1 MENRAQAVC
10 NAGGLGVVGG
20 AFVTP
25 DTLRTYLREL
35 KEALVDKSTPFG
47 VDLLLPQVGGGARAT
62 NKDYTRGTIHE
73 LVDIMIE
80 EGCTLFVCAV
90 GVRHTLRTG
99 GSWVFWP
106 PMVGHLLVLLPC
118 AIVCPNG
125 DGRPSG
131 SAGAGGR
138 AAAQGWYYGDEHGR
152 LAEARGEGAG
162 RRR

>member
-99 GSWVFWP
+99 
-106 PMVGHLLVLLPC
+106 VGVLAAYGRALAGFASMRNCVSKWRRTTVRFRRCRWSRGCTRLVL
-118 AIVCPNG
+118 
-125 DGRPSG
+125 
-131 SAGAGGR
+131 
-138 AAAQGWYYGDEHGR
+138 W
-152 LAEARGEGAG
+152 
-162 RRR
+162 